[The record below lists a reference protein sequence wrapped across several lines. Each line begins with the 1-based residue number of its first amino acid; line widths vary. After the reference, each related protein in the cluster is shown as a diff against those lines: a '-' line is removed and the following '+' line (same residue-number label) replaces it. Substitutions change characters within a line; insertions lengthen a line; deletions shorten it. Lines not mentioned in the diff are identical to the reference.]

1 MSSPGTNMVHAIDL
15 TFYNSFCKD
24 IKKLGKLQDTDR
36 RLKDIKD
43 KTTKIPAPHPERNV
57 SKKEMSYSVG
67 GTVWK
72 RGRPC
77 CLPVYNKK

>member
-1 MSSPGTNMVHAIDL
+1 L
-15 TFYNSFCKD
+15 KFYNSFCKD
-24 IKKLGKLQDTDR
+24 IKKLGQLQDTDR

-43 KTTKIPAPHPERNV
+43 KTTKTASTPERNE
-57 SKKEMSYSVG
+57 SRKKMAYSVG

-77 CLPVYNKK
+77 CHPVYNIK